1 MSHRRTSSC
10 KPLLRLRTTA
20 AALRETSR
28 DGLAPDAGLDLA
40 DTALIARS
48 LAGLTACLPDVIATM
63 KTAIDHAGTPMKVDD

>member
-1 MSHRRTSSC
+1 
-10 KPLLRLRTTA
+10 
-20 AALRETSR
+20 
-28 DGLAPDAGLDLA
+28 LDLA